1 MIPFE
6 PIQPI
11 QSAIAPI
18 QAAVNPMGTD
28 PVDNTPLVAAGNAVD
43 FSGLM
48 KKALTDLNASQVSA
62 NDAIKNLASG
72 GDDNLHDVII
82 SMEQAGM
89 TLQYAIEIRN
99 KLLDAYQSVIQM
111 QI

>member
-1 MIPFE
+1 MTPIV
-6 PIQPI
+6 PIQA
-11 QSAIAPI
+11 AIAPI
-18 QAAVNPMGTD
+18 QSVLNFTTVPGVESPQATAEAT
-28 PVDNTPLVAAGNAVD
+28 AVD
-43 FSGLM
+43 FKGLM
-48 KKALTDLNASQVSA
+48 KKALGDLNASQLSA
-62 NDAIKNLASG
+62 NDSIQALASG
-72 GDDNLHDVII
+72 TEENLHDVII